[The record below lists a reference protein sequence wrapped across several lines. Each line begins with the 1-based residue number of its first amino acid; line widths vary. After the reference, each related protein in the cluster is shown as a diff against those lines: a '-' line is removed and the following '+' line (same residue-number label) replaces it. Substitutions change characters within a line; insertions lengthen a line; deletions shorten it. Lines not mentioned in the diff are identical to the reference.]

1 MGKVLFGQ
9 IGRLKKEKIE
19 EYQRLHMEDVY
30 TEKWEGVLAMISECN
45 MRNYSIFIKD
55 DLVFGYFEYIGTDYE
70 ADMAKMNADPIT
82 NEWWKLTRPCFT
94 KFKEDSE
101 STFYEDMR
109 QIFQYEGY

>member
-30 TEKWEGVLAMISECN
+30 TEKWEGVLATISECN

-94 KFKEDSE
+94 KFKADSE

-109 QIFQYEGY
+109 QIFQYEG

>member
-1 MGKVLFGQ
+1 MPIHGKCDLCG
-9 IGRLKKEKIE
+9 
-19 EYQRLHMEDVY
+19 
-30 TEKWEGVLAMISECN
+30 APISMPPSQWARSVEHFCS
-45 MRNYSIFIKD
+45 RQCH
-55 DLVFGYFEYIGTDYE
+55 
-70 ADMAKMNADPIT
+70 MAKMNADPIT